1 MLCKWLIVGQSNSNE
16 LPDKCQRSGGQVPIE
31 CSIEGC
37 SRVGKRDQP
46 RTIAHTTP
54 RPQCTFGEP
63 RAETCC
69 KLIQTPLQ
77 EERTASHRPAT
88 DGQTYVKRRC
98 RLLGLAWTCKCKSV
112 NGKTSTTA
120 PSSAVHLSSLRP
132 SRPAPKGSTHN
143 CNGDR
148 TSPVRSRAIKHER
161 RGYKYDFMFWG
172 FIFLRIGERFRLGE
186 RGLLWVSA
194 EKPGFNG

>member
-1 MLCKWLIVGQSNSNE
+1 MLCKWLIVGQFNPDE
-16 LPDKCQRSGGQVPIE
+16 LPDKCQRSAGQVPIE

-37 SRVGKRDQP
+37 SRVGKRSQS
-46 RTIAHTTP
+46 RTIAHRAP

-69 KLIQTPLQ
+69 ELMPTPLQ
-77 EERTASHRPAT
+77 DERTASHRPAT
-88 DGQTYVKRRC
+88 DCQTYVKRRC

-112 NGKTSTTA
+112 NGKISTTA

-143 CNGDR
+143 CNRDC
-148 TSPVRSRAIKHER
+148 TSPVRSRAKKHEKQ
-161 RGYKYDFMFWG
+161 GSKYDFMGLSFFQLGAISFGGEG
-172 FIFLRIGERFRLGE
+172 FIVFFADS
-186 RGLLWVSA
+186 V
-194 EKPGFNG
+194 F